1 MSSYKDF
8 ERLVELQQ
16 LFAQSDTA
24 LDQVQVD
31 ADRALSATTD
41 RAKQSYAAA
50 KTLRD
55 EAEAEIRTLVGRHPE
70 WLDGRTIR
78 TPYGSIEFRKSSKL
92 EVASD
97 EATVA
102 LIDAI
107 YTRPGATHRPDQLV
121 RTVREPNLEVLD
133 TLSDDELKKVGI
145 VRKSTESITVKRA
158 KVELGKKGKAPRAD
172 SQAPADLAAN

>member
-1 MSSYKDF
+1 MSNF
-8 ERLVELQQ
+8 NAFQRLVELQQ

-24 LDQVQVD
+24 LDEVQIN

-50 KTLRD
+50 KALRD
-55 EAEAEIRTLVGRHPE
+55 EAEAEILALVARHPE
-70 WLDGRTIR
+70 WLDGRTIK
-78 TPYGSIEFRKSSKL
+78 TPYGQIEFRKSEKL

-107 YTRPGATHRPDQLV
+107 YTRPGATHRPEQLV
-121 RTVREPNLEVLD
+121 RTVRKPNLEVLG

-145 VRKSTESITVKRA
+145 VRKETESITVKRA
-158 KVELGKKGKAPRAD
+158 KVDLGKKGKAPKETVP
-172 SQAPADLAAN
+172 QPATT